1 MAQAICD
8 CTTPLLDLNKQ
19 AAQAPDQIDF
29 EGIQIA
35 FEQAR
40 VCIAEQ
46 RMKPEDLAEVE
57 KALAVK
63 CPALSSEKELWAE
76 LLGKN

>member
-8 CTTPLLDLNKQ
+8 CTTPLLELNKN
-19 AAQAPDQIDF
+19 AAQSPDKIDF
-29 EGIQIA
+29 DGIQVA

-40 VCIAEQ
+40 ICIAEQ
-46 RMKPEDLAEVE
+46 RMKPEDLPEVE
-57 KALAVK
+57 KALVVK
-63 CPALSSEKELWAE
+63 CPGLSAEKELWME